1 MCRKRCSSAGSL
13 KLWAHIH
20 PCCKRRCSQ
29 GGSIRERLDYPT
41 CLVQHTPTAPAG
53 SSGAALGRTSVLADA
68 LQRLTSKP
76 SNCGRIIAPRA
87 AAQHWFGWWVGFLVL
102 FLQGKRETSLGY
114 LLCGSKRSI
123 GSPPSGTSSR
133 TAWAGA

>member
-1 MCRKRCSSAGSL
+1 MVQSERDWIIQPAWFSTL
-13 KLWAHIH
+13 PL
-20 PCCKRRCSQ
+20 PQQ
-29 GGSIRERLDYPT
+29 GP
-41 CLVQHTPTAPAG
+41 LVQQ
-53 SSGAALGRTSVLADA
+53 LGRTSVLADA

-76 SNCGRIIAPRA
+76 SNCGRITAPRA

-102 FLQGKRETSLGY
+102 FLQGKRETGLGY

-123 GSPPSGTSSR
+123 GSPPNGTSSR